1 MNQSTVSYI
10 VIAGAIIVSLF
21 IVFPKTK
28 SASTSDG
35 QNPSKVK
42 QETKNEQT
50 NTDGKQIIEI
60 TARGGYSP
68 NRIEA
73 KADIDTILRVETR
86 NTFDCSSAFTIP
98 ELKINK
104 NLPITGTTD
113 FNIGTH
119 KAGTKLQGSC
129 SMGMYGFEIE
139 FN

>member
-1 MNQSTVSYI
+1 MNQSVISYI
-10 VIAGAIIVSLF
+10 VIVGAIIVSLF

-28 SASTSDG
+28 TTSKSENQNFSAS
-35 QNPSKVK
+35 K

-50 NTDGKQIIEI
+50 DVEGKQIIEI
-60 TARGGYSP
+60 TARGGYTP
-68 NRIEA
+68 NIIQA

-98 ELKINK
+98 ELKISK
-104 NLPITGTTD
+104 NLPVTGTTD
-113 FNIGTH
+113 FNIGSH